1 MSALPPTFTIDLKC
15 LKLVSIAS
23 ILFLSLADTA
33 NCQVRIFGTLDAG
46 VERIGGADHNGNTWR
61 LSSGSG
67 RTSRIVFEGLE
78 MLSPELSA
86 KFFLDIGFW
95 ADSGANYPTGPG
107 VTGIFGRRSIIAI
120 QDKNL
125 GSITLGREYTPQFWL
140 SLKTDI
146 AGNAYYG
153 NATTRFR
160 LLNARA
166 SNAIEYTSPNIKGF
180 TATALASMGG
190 SPSTGGDES
199 KQAPFSEGRQRAIS
213 LDYNHD
219 NLYVAIA
226 YGTVDLKP
234 DALALRTKQA
244 SEMSFGLKYKMDGVS
259 INFGYHHGKP
269 VQAKTD
275 IEVFLLGVM
284 KRLTPQS
291 QVGVQVSQ
299 SSQLM
304 VNSPKASEMVI
315 SAHYNYDLSARTM
328 LYLNLAQQNNN
339 AYSQQALI
347 ASIGPNVISP
357 KYKGAKM
364 HVMLLGMS
372 HNF

>member
-1 MSALPPTFTIDLKC
+1 MPALPHKFTIALKH
-15 LKLVSIAS
+15 LRLAS
-23 ILFLSLADTA
+23 SAFILFLSLSDTA
-33 NCQVRIFGTLDAG
+33 NSQVRIFGTLDAG
-46 VERIGGADHNGNTWR
+46 VERISGADHIGNSWR

-78 MLSPELSA
+78 TLSPELSA

-107 VTGIFGRRSIIAI
+107 VTGIFGRRSIVAI
-120 QDKNL
+120 QGKNW
-125 GSITLGREYTPQFWL
+125 GGITLGREYTPQFWL

-153 NATTRFR
+153 NATNRFH

-180 TATALASMGG
+180 TATALVSIGE
-190 SPSTGGDES
+190 SPSNGGDES

-213 LDYNHD
+213 FDYNHD
-219 NLYVAIA
+219 KLYVAIA
-226 YGTVDLKP
+226 YGTVNLKP
-234 DALALRTKQA
+234 DALALRTQQA
-244 SEMSFGLKYKMDGVS
+244 SEMSFGMKYKMDEAS
-259 INFGYHHGKP
+259 INFGYHHAKP
-269 VQAKTD
+269 VIAKTD
-275 IEVFLLGVM
+275 IKVSLLGVM

-291 QVGVQVSQ
+291 QVGVQVSH

-304 VNSPKASEMVI
+304 VNSPKAIEMVI
-315 SAHYNYDLSARTM
+315 SAHYHYDLSARTM

-339 AYSQQALI
+339 AYSQQPLI